1 MKKIIV
7 PFEGPN
13 YPEQC
18 LGLVRE
24 LNAISP
30 VRLTA
35 VFAPE
40 VDYSQIWAIT
50 GGMAGA
56 TYLPDLGD
64 EDRIVAET
72 SQRLEGFCR
81 EHAIEVFIHKERL
94 DFALAIIRKETRFAD
109 LLVLDGRH
117 FFENIDARQPNAY
130 MKEILHTT
138 ECPIL
143 LVPEK
148 IEMPGSII
156 LAYDGS
162 AASVHAIREFS
173 HLFPEFSGLP
183 ATLVYLGGSKDAT
196 FPDRENIEEL
206 VSCYFTE
213 VRLLQLHMDHK
224 DFFSRWLPAQE
235 RSWLVTGSYGRSDLS
250 LLFSKSFISS
260 LIGEHRIPVFMAH
273 R

>member
-1 MKKIIV
+1 MRKIIV
-7 PFEGPN
+7 PFEGAN
-13 YPEQC
+13 YPEEC
-18 LGLVRE
+18 LRLVGA

-40 VDYSQIWAIT
+40 VDYSQVLAIT

-64 EDRIVAET
+64 EDRIVAE
-72 SQRLEGFCR
+72 SSRRLEDFCR
-81 EHAIEVFIHKERL
+81 EHSIQVFIHKERL
-94 DFALAIIRKETRFAD
+94 DFAIALIRKETRFAE

-138 ECPIL
+138 ECPVL

-148 IEMPGSII
+148 TDLPGNII

-162 AASVHAIREFS
+162 AASVYAIREFA
-173 HLFPEFSGLP
+173 HLFPEFSKLP
-183 ATLVYLGGSKDAT
+183 ATLVFLGESKDAT

-206 VSCYFTE
+206 VSAHFAQ
-213 VRLLQLHMDHK
+213 VRVLQLHMDHK
-224 DFFSRWLPAQE
+224 DFFSRWLPGQE
-235 RSWLVTGSYGRSDLS
+235 RCWLVTGSYGRSDLS
-250 LLFSKSFISS
+250 QLFSKSFISS
-260 LIGEHRIPVFMAH
+260 LIGEHRIPVFAAH

>member
-13 YPEQC
+13 YPEEC

-30 VRLTA
+30 VRFTA
-35 VFAPE
+35 VFVPE
-40 VDYSQIWAIT
+40 VDYSQILSVT
-50 GGMAGA
+50 GGMAGSA
-56 TYLPDLGD
+56 YLPDLGD
-64 EDRIVAET
+64 EDQIVAE
-72 SQRLEGFCR
+72 SSLRLEDFCR
-81 EHAIEVFIHKERL
+81 THAIQLFIHKERL
-94 DFALAIIRKETRFAD
+94 DFALALIRKETRFAD

-143 LVPEK
+143 LAPEK
-148 IEMPGSII
+148 IDMPGNII

-162 AASVHAIREFS
+162 AASVHAIKQFS
-173 HLFPEFSGLP
+173 HLFPEFSKLP
-183 ATLVYLGGSKDAT
+183 ATLVYLGESKDAA

-206 VSCYFTE
+206 VSGYFAE
-213 VRLLQLHMDHK
+213 LRLLQLHMDHQ

-250 LLFSKSFISS
+250 QLFSKSFIAG
-260 LIGEHRIPVFMAH
+260 LIREHKTPVFIAH